1 MKTFILLLL
10 ACLLPTYSWACQT
23 GANSGDIALTNLPAQ
38 VLVNAGSYSAGTIL
52 YDSGQITHPTTSI
65 TDCRGW
71 LYALFGWSSGNAGTL
86 VGDNIYS
93 TSVQGIGIRVK
104 FWLNITGEYGGDNN
118 DFNADYSVHHIG
130 DADLYL
136 GKPNGLFDDKAS
148 TYYAP
153 TYQVQ
158 LVATGGA
165 IASNSTLT
173 LADPI
178 STVSILDLDGTMAIS
193 QLHVTGSTKIQLT
206 PMGCSVDS
214 TALNFQMG
222 SVKTSEFNLSNK
234 AGSAQQTLTLTCEPG
249 TFVAMRVTA
258 PEAEGDNS
266 DHTVIALTSGEN
278 VATGV
283 GVQLNL
289 YNTPLIVNNAIYRV
303 FSESKRTTV
312 TNPGSEASYTI
323 FTDPDNP
330 GGAAASNVLTFTAN
344 YYKTGSNVTPGTANA
359 SGTITFTYQ

>member
-1 MKTFILLLL
+1 MKKSILLLL
-10 ACLLPTYSWACQT
+10 ACLLPAYSWACKT

-38 VLVNAGSYSAGTIL
+38 ILVNAGSYSAGTIL
-52 YDSGQITHPTTSI
+52 YDSGQITHPTTSL

-104 FWLNITGEYGGDNN
+104 FWLNITGEYGGDTD

-130 DADLYL
+130 DEDLYL
-136 GKPNGLFDDKAS
+136 GKPTGFLDDKAS

-193 QLHVTGSTKIQLT
+193 QLHVTGSTKIKLT

-222 SVKTSEFNLSNK
+222 SVKTSEFNVSNK
-234 AGSAQQTLTLTCEPG
+234 VGSVQQTLTLTCEPG
-249 TFVAMRVTA
+249 TAVTMRVTA
-258 PEAEGDNS
+258 TEAEGDNP
-266 DHTVIALTSGEN
+266 DHSVIALTPGEN

-289 YNTPLIVNNAIYRV
+289 NNAPLIVNYFNYKV
-303 FSESKRTTV
+303 FGTTKRTEV
-312 TNPGSEASYTI
+312 TNSGAEASYLI

-344 YYKTGSNVTPGTANA
+344 YYKTGAKVTPGIANA

>member
-10 ACLLPTYSWACQT
+10 ACLLPAYSWACQT
-23 GANSGDIALTNLPAQ
+23 GTNQGDISLTNLPAQ

-52 YDSGQITHPTTSI
+52 YDSGQLTHSTTSFTNCVGSI
-65 TDCRGW
+65 
-71 LYALFGWSSGNAGTL
+71 YSKFEWSSGNAGTL

-104 FWLNITGEYGGDNN
+104 VWLNITGEYDGDSN
-118 DFNADYSVHHIG
+118 DFNSDYNVHYIG

-136 GKPNGLFDDKAS
+136 GKPYGIADTQAS
-148 TYYAP
+148 TNYAP
-153 TYQVQ
+153 TYQIQ

-178 STVSILDLDGTMAIS
+178 ATVSVKDDQGTMVIS

-206 PMGCSVDS
+206 PMGCTAS
-214 TALNFQMG
+214 TGALNFTMG
-222 SVKTSEFNLSNK
+222 SISTNVFDLSSK
-234 AGSAQQTLTLTCEPG
+234 AGYAEQTLILSCEPG
-249 TFVAMRVTA
+249 TRVTMRINA
-258 PEAEGDNS
+258 TETDGDSPDNS
-266 DHTVIALTSGEN
+266 VIALTPGDN

-283 GVQLNL
+283 GVQLNINGAPL
-289 YNTPLIVNNAIYRV
+289 SLNTNYRV
-303 FSESKRTTV
+303 YPYNRTTV
-312 TNPGSEASYTI
+312 TNPGADASYLI

-330 GGAAASNVLTFTAN
+330 GGAAASNALTFTAN
-344 YYKTGSNVTPGTANA
+344 YYKTGSKVTPGNANA
-359 SGTITFTYQ
+359 SGTITFIYQ

>member
-1 MKTFILLLL
+1 M
-10 ACLLPTYSWACQT
+10 
-23 GANSGDIALTNLPAQ
+23 
-38 VLVNAGSYSAGTIL
+38 
-52 YDSGQITHPTTSI
+52 
-65 TDCRGW
+65 
-71 LYALFGWSSGNAGTL
+71 
-86 VGDNIYS
+86 GDNIYS

-104 FWLNITGEYGGDNN
+104 FWLNITGEYGGDTD

-130 DADLYL
+130 DEDLYL
-136 GKPNGLFDDKAS
+136 GKPNGFLDDKAS

-222 SVKTSEFNLSNK
+222 SVKTSEFNVSNK
-234 AGSAQQTLTLTCEPG
+234 VGSVHQTLTLTCEPG
-249 TFVAMRVTA
+249 TFVTMRVTA
-258 PEAEGDNS
+258 TEAEGDNPGHS
-266 DHTVIALTSGEN
+266 VIALTPGEN

-283 GVQLNL
+283 GVQLNIFDTAL
-289 YNTPLIVNNAIYRV
+289 AVNNSIYRV
-303 FSESKRTTV
+303 FAESKRTTV
-312 TNPGSEASYTI
+312 TNSEAEASYSI

-330 GGAAASNVLTFTAN
+330 GGAEASNTLTFTAN
-344 YYKTGSNVTPGTANA
+344 YYKYGTEVTPGEANA
-359 SGTITFTYQ
+359 SGTLTFSYN

>member
-1 MKTFILLLL
+1 MKNFILLLL
-10 ACLLPTYSWACQT
+10 VCLLPTCSWACKT
-23 GANSGDIALTNLPAQ
+23 GVNSGDIALTNLPPQ
-38 VLVNAGSYSAGTIL
+38 ILVNAGSYSAGTIL

-71 LYALFGWSSGNAGTL
+71 LYALFGWNSGNAGTL
-86 VGDNIYS
+86 VGDHIYS

-104 FWLNITGEYGGDNN
+104 FWLNITGEYGGDTD

-130 DADLYL
+130 DEDLYL
-136 GKPNGLFDDKAS
+136 GKPNGYLDDKAS

-193 QLHVTGSTKIQLT
+193 QLHVTGSTKIKLT
-206 PMGCSVDS
+206 PMGCFVDS

-234 AGSAQQTLTLTCEPG
+234 VGSVQQTLTLTCEPG
-249 TFVAMRVTA
+249 T
-258 PEAEGDNS
+258 
-266 DHTVIALTSGEN
+266 N
-278 VATGV
+278 VG
-283 GVQLNL
+283 
-289 YNTPLIVNNAIYRV
+289 
-303 FSESKRTTV
+303 F
-312 TNPGSEASYTI
+312 
-323 FTDPDNP
+323 
-330 GGAAASNVLTFTAN
+330 
-344 YYKTGSNVTPGTANA
+344 
-359 SGTITFTYQ
+359 

>member
-1 MKTFILLLL
+1 MKKVILLLL
-10 ACLLPTYSWACQT
+10 ACLLPAYSWACQT
-23 GANSGDIALTNLPAQ
+23 GANLGDIALTNLPPQ
-38 VLVNAGSYSAGTIL
+38 ILVNAGSYSAGTIL

-71 LYALFGWSSGNAGTL
+71 LYALFGWNSGNAGTL

-93 TSVQGIGIRVK
+93 TSVPGIGIRVK
-104 FWLNITGEYGGDNN
+104 FWLNITGEYGGDTD
-118 DFNADYSVHHIG
+118 DFNADYNVHYIG
-130 DADLYL
+130 NEDLYL
-136 GKPNGLFDDKAS
+136 GKPNGYGDDKAS

-206 PMGCSVDS
+206 PMGCTAS
-214 TALNFQMG
+214 TGSLNFTMG
-222 SVKTSEFNLSNK
+222 SISTNVFDLSSK
-234 AGSAQQTLTLTCEPG
+234 AGYAEQSLILTCEPG
-249 TFVAMRVTA
+249 TRVTMVINA
-258 PEAEGDNS
+258 TEATGDS
-266 DHTVIALTSGEN
+266 PDHSVIALTPGDN

-283 GVQLNL
+283 GVQLNTRGVPL
-289 YNTPLIVNNAIYRV
+289 SLDTPYRV
-303 FSESKRTTV
+303 FPYNRTTV
-312 TNPGSEASYTI
+312 TNPGADASYTI

-330 GGAAASNVLTFTAN
+330 GGAAASNTMTFIAN
-344 YYKTGSNVTPGTANA
+344 YYKTGSKVTPGIANA